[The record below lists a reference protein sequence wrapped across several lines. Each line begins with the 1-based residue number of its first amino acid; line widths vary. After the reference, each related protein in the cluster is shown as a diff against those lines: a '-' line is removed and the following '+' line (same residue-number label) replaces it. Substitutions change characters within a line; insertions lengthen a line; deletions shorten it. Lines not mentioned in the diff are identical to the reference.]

1 MRPSLRS
8 LTFGFAAIL
17 AGAALGQYP
26 YTIIAQ
32 GTVSNCYPG
41 QTVTI
46 QTVQNT
52 QPAYDFEVPVDT
64 STCTWSATLGV
75 SSNPAFFTA
84 STFCNGMVVTAAGQ
98 AGFNFIQDTM
108 VVSLTLVCSSGQPD
122 CEGVD
127 NGPNMPGTACDDGN
141 PQTFNDTWTPS
152 CICYGVGQDECWT
165 QGVLVQSTNNGVPVP
180 FEVVFEAV
188 SSGAL
193 PITYSWYFGQ
203 PFVLA
208 GTSTDPSWTHTFG
221 PGEQLACNVIAVDAD
236 GCTSGWSN
244 VEGSMSCDGMLGS
257 PNWPGF
263 PCLVPGTTLPGTWSQ
278 DCICV
283 ADSMNNDC
291 QAGFTF
297 EQTAPWTIATT
308 NTSTGSVPLTYSWWL
323 PDGGTSIAED
333 VTFTFNATGGYG
345 ICLNISD
352 ADGCSS
358 WFCDTLFV
366 DSIGN
371 ITDIVW
377 VDCLGDTNGY
387 ALPGSYC
394 DDGNPMTV
402 GDVWDAN
409 CGCSGT
415 PFVGVCSASFT
426 MEQDAPWTVTATST
440 STGTGPVD
448 LNWSDGST
456 AAQTTYNFS
465 GSGAGIQFICLDI
478 IDSTGCSSFW
488 CDTMALDTNGILLD
502 NWWYDCMQVFNGP
515 ALPGTPCNDNDP
527 NTINDTWGF
536 WCTCVGDTTGSSCQ
550 ASFTV
555 TSNAPW
561 TITAT
566 ASATGAPPF
575 SFSWWLPDGTPANGG
590 TITYVFDTTGVYG
603 LCLTITDAEGCTSS
617 TCDTLA
623 VASDGTVT
631 DWNSTWYD
639 CEGEL
644 NGPALPGTPCTIP
657 GTILEGTWDADCQ
670 CVLNTTDP
678 CNADFW
684 VVQAYEGNDTTNTG
698 TPIPYTLWVWNLS
711 SGGTGAYQFLWNFGD
726 GGTSTLPFPTHEY
739 AGNGPYNLCLTLW
752 DSNNCTDTYCD
763 SVSINGDGLYEGMI
777 VHGGASDRQDGF
789 TINVLDPLTT
799 SIGEQAVGGLT
810 IWPNPVTEELYIA
823 LDGHTRGQVPVSV
836 IDANGRTVMAVQ
848 RALVTGDNRFSL
860 PTEQLEDGLYLLRIG
875 TPDAPV
881 TRRFIKTR

>member
-8 LTFGFAAIL
+8 LTFGIAATL

-165 QGVLVQSTNNGVPVP
+165 QGILVQSTNNGVPVP
-180 FEVVFEAV
+180 FEVVFEAA

-244 VEGSMSCDGMLGS
+244 VEGSMSCDGILGS

-263 PCLVPGTTLPGTWSQ
+263 PCTVPGTTLQGTWSQ
-278 DCICV
+278 DCICA
-283 ADSMNNDC
+283 ADSLDC
-291 QAGFTF
+291 AGTPGGSELPGTDCTDFF
-297 EQTAPWTIATT
+297 GNVGIWSVDCICQT
-308 NTSTGSVPLTYSWWL
+308 NGQ
-323 PDGGTSIAED
+323 PDCE
-333 VTFTFNATGGYG
+333 
-345 ICLNISD
+345 
-352 ADGCSS
+352 
-358 WFCDTLFV
+358 
-366 DSIGN
+366 GN
-371 ITDIVW
+371 I
-377 VDCLGDTNGY
+377 G
-387 ALPGSYC
+387 GS
-394 DDGNPMTV
+394 
-402 GDVWDAN
+402 
-409 CGCSGT
+409 
-415 PFVGVCSASFT
+415 
-426 MEQDAPWTVTATST
+426 
-440 STGTGPVD
+440 
-448 LNWSDGST
+448 
-456 AAQTTYNFS
+456 
-465 GSGAGIQFICLDI
+465 
-478 IDSTGCSSFW
+478 
-488 CDTMALDTNGILLD
+488 
-502 NWWYDCMQVFNGP
+502 
-515 ALPGTPCNDNDP
+515 ALPGTPCDDGNP
-527 NTINDTWGF
+527 GTINDAWTSG
-536 WCTCVGDTTGSSCQ
+536 CACVGDTAGSSCQ

-566 ASATGAPPF
+566 ASATGTPPF

-590 TITYVFDTTGVYG
+590 TITYAFDTTGVYV
-603 LCLTITDAEGCTSS
+603 LCLTIADANGCTSS

-631 DWNSTWYD
+631 DWNNTWYD

-657 GTILEGTWDADCQ
+657 GTMLEGTWGADCQ

-684 VVQAYEGNDTTNTG
+684 VVQAYVGNDTTNTG

-726 GGTSTLPFPTHEY
+726 GGTSPLPFPTHEY

-763 SVSINGDGLYEGMI
+763 SVSIDGDGLYEGMI
-777 VHGGASDRQDGF
+777 VHGSASDRQEGF

-823 LDGHTRGQVPVSV
+823 LDGRTHGSVPVSV

-860 PTEQLEDGLYLLRIG
+860 PMEQLEDGLYLLRIG